1 MGELVLVIED
11 EAHVQELVS
20 YTLQGAGYRV
30 QVVDRGLSAL
40 DMARRTAPDLV
51 LLDIRLP
58 DIDGWEVCRRLRAES
73 DVPILIMTA
82 LAEDESL
89 VKGLRLGADD
99 YMSKPFS
106 PMVLAARVQALLRRA
121 APMPKSRLIELNGLT
136 LDLGS
141 AEVRRGDSVVHLT
154 PTEFRLLA
162 ALARRPG
169 QVVSPGELMRQ
180 AQGYEVPER
189 EAQDIVK
196 VHVRHLRHKI
206 EPQVEHPRYVLTVR
220 GMGYM
225 LNRKELRVDA
235 ASA

>member
-1 MGELVLVIED
+1 MAELVLVVED
-11 EAHVQELVS
+11 EAHVRELVS

-30 QVVDRGLSAL
+30 QAVQNGASAL
-40 DMARRTAPDLV
+40 ESARRSPPDLV

-58 DIDGWEVCRRLRAES
+58 DFDGWEVCQRLRAES
-73 DVPILIMTA
+73 DVPILVITA
-82 LAEDESL
+82 LADDESL
-89 VKGLRLGADD
+89 VKSLRLGADD
-99 YMSKPFS
+99 YVSKPFS

-121 APMPKSRLIELNGLT
+121 APKTQTRLIELHGLT

-141 AEVRRGDSVVHLT
+141 AEVRRGDTVVHLT

-169 QVVSPGELMRQ
+169 QVVSPGELMRL
-180 AQGYEVPER
+180 AQGYDVPER
-189 EAQDIVK
+189 DAQEIVK

-206 EPQVEHPRYVLTVR
+206 EPQLDHPRYVLTVR

-225 LNRKELRVDA
+225 LNRKELVD
-235 ASA
+235 SEG

>member
-1 MGELVLVIED
+1 VAELILVVED
-11 EAHVQELVS
+11 EAHVRELVS

-30 QVVDRGLSAL
+30 LAVDTGHAAL
-40 DMARRTAPDLV
+40 EAARRMPPELV

-58 DIDGWEVCRRLRAES
+58 DLDGWEVCRRLRAES
-73 DVPILIMTA
+73 DVPILMMTA
-82 LAEDESL
+82 LADDESL

-99 YMSKPFS
+99 YVSKPFS

-121 APMPKSRLIELNGLT
+121 APKVQSRLVELHGLT
-136 LDLGS
+136 LDLAS
-141 AEVRRGDSVVHLT
+141 AEVRRGDTVVHLT

-169 QVVSPGELMRQ
+169 QVVSPGELMRL
-180 AQGYEVPER
+180 AQGYDVPER
-189 EAQDIVK
+189 DAQEIVK

-206 EPQVEHPRYVLTVR
+206 EPQLDHPRYVLTVR

-225 LNRKELRVDA
+225 LNRKELVDSGA
-235 ASA
+235 